1 MLFVPFKKLHNQIA
15 IIVRNVLCKDF
26 IQILKFYDVQ
36 GGKKKKK
43 KKAMFHHGGYSFIID
58 IPYSIENK

>member
-43 KKAMFHHGGYSFIID
+43 KKSYVSSRWLFLY
-58 IPYSIENK
+58 Y

>member
-43 KKAMFHHGGYSFIID
+43 KLCFITVVIPLLLIFHIL
-58 IPYSIENK
+58 